1 MKGTIEI
8 AIVYCLQGLTTI
20 TGVDFNKVALSLF
33 IVYAWQLATIL
44 VSSWLFFCGL
54 LLVLQGWMSA
64 VFWLCPLAVTC
75 PLYRVPWVMIPWV
88 SILWNRQQLYAVSLG
103 WLRLWWNSTWVPG
116 WHWVPL
122 ECSRMTLYFSRSVP
136 GEACCIRVMR
146 HCTARMSHVA
156 ASVGS
161 LVNLICGGI
170 LYWCCI
176 DASLC
181 DVIWCF
187 DYVVWSYLV
196 E

>member
-88 SILWNRQQLYAVSLG
+88 SILWNRQQLYAVSLS

-116 WHWVPL
+116 WRWVPL
-122 ECSRMTLYFSRSVP
+122 ECSRWPCTSPDQFRERLAVSGSWGTVQQGCHMSRP
-136 GEACCIRVMR
+136 Q
-146 HCTARMSHVA
+146 
-156 ASVGS
+156 VGLWWLWFVVVS
-161 LVNLICGGI
+161 
-170 LYWCCI
+170 CI
-176 DASLC
+176 DAVLMLLFVMLF
-181 DVIWCF
+181 DVLIMLF
-187 DYVVWSYLV
+187 EVI
-196 E
+196 